1 MKSLPFAKPLLAC
14 ALAFL
19 AGGAGCDKKANQFVP
34 PPPPS
39 VTVARPAERSV
50 TDYAEFTGTTQAVE
64 SVEIRARVEGFL
76 QSVHFEAGAVVRK
89 GDLLFVIDPKPFQA
103 ALAEAEANLKM
114 AETDLKLAEDKLRRN
129 QSLFARRAISNLE
142 LIESQSERDR
152 DAAAIEVAKAQ
163 VRKARLNLQYT
174 EVRAPIDGRAGRNLV
189 DVGNLVGAGE
199 PTLLTTVVKYDPMY
213 VYFSVSER
221 DLLAY
226 QKKRETSKSSE
237 DTDTFEMGLADDSGY
252 PHAGRLDFLEN
263 QLDPDTG
270 TILVRGV
277 FPNPDKKVFPGL
289 FARVRVPVDVKEDAL
304 LVPEEALGM
313 DQRGRFLLTVNDEN
327 VVEYRSVETG
337 ALLDGMRVV
346 LQGISASDRVV
357 VNGLQRARPGAKVSP
372 AEASGKESAKP
383 VPQTK

>member
-76 QSVHFEAGAVVRK
+76 QSIHFEAGAVVRK

-270 TILVRGV
+270 TILVRGAQAI
-277 FPNPDKKVFPGL
+277 G
-289 FARVRVPVDVKEDAL
+289 FALILTDGKPRMLLRVKNKTHQAVADREIGKDWTHVAGVLHGDGRMEVYINGEPAGSTKGVP
-304 LVPEEALGM
+304 
-313 DQRGRFLLTVNDEN
+313 LLTGDPPQASAGPGWMNGKAFAGSSRPARN
-327 VVEYRSVETG
+327 RTPSRKVE
-337 ALLDGMRVV
+337 A
-346 LQGISASDRVV
+346 
-357 VNGLQRARPGAKVSP
+357 
-372 AEASGKESAKP
+372 
-383 VPQTK
+383 